1 MADNSTSRDVPRSPG
16 ADAGATERQGIT
28 TVGMVGL
35 GIMGSAMGGNLLA
48 AGFEVVGYD
57 PVDDKVRAFEDRGGR
72 SAASEADV
80 AARSDVVVISV
91 ASVAALRTVVRPEGL
106 PAGAHDGLVVAET
119 GTMPLALK
127 EEARDALAQVGVPL
141 LDCTLSGTGAQAA
154 RRDLVVYGSGDREAF
169 DRARPVLDAIGRS
182 VHYLGEFGLGSKM
195 KYIANLLVSIHN
207 LSTAEAFVLGRKAGL
222 DLQQMFEVI
231 SDGVGSSRIF
241 DVRGPMMVEGRYSP
255 PSATVRMFM
264 KDVSVISDFAAQ
276 VGAPTPLFSTAEAYY
291 NAAMGQGLGEEDP
304 AVLCA
309 VLEGLAGAQ
318 REDGDVAG

>member
-1 MADNSTSRDVPRSPG
+1 MNGGVS
-16 ADAGATERQGIT
+16 
-28 TVGMVGL
+28 TVGMIGL

-57 PVDDKVRAFEDRGGR
+57 PVDAKVAAFVDRGGQHGV
-72 SAASEADV
+72 SESDV
-80 AARSDVVVISV
+80 ATRSDVVVISV
-91 ASVAALRTVVRPEGL
+91 ASFDALRAVVRPDGL

-127 EEARDALAQVGVPL
+127 EEARDALATVGVPL

-154 RRDLVVYGSGDREAF
+154 RRDLVVYGSGDPQAF
-169 DRARPVLDAIGRS
+169 DRARPVFDAIGRS

-207 LSTAEAFVLGRKAGL
+207 LSTAEAIVLGRKAGL
-222 DLQQMFEVI
+222 DPQQVFDVI

-255 PSATVRMFM
+255 PQATVRMFM
-264 KDVSVISDFAAQ
+264 KDIAVIGEYAAQ
-276 VGAPTPLFSTAEAYY
+276 VGAPTPLFSAAAAYY
-291 NAAMGQGLGEEDP
+291 NAAIGQGLAEEDP
-304 AVLCA
+304 AVLCQ
-309 VLEGLAGAQ
+309 VLEGLAGAP
-318 REDGDVAG
+318 REEADT